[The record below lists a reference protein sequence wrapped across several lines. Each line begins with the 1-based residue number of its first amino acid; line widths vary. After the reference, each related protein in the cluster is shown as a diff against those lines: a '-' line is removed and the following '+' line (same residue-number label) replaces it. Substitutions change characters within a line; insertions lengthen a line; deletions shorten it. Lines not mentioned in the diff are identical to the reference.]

1 MSRRV
6 IWQAVSVLQ
15 TRRRA
20 AGRERPYAVGE
31 LKRKETIVLTSGLQA
46 GCGRVQAYL
55 SATPIGAS
63 GDPATGP
70 EVIGPGAGNGCPRRV
85 VVSDFFGT
93 ERIANIEHAD
103 AGTEVTACQRRRVF
117 PVIHAAVMGAIRE

>member
-1 MSRRV
+1 MFRPV
-6 IWQAVSVLQ
+6 IWRAISVLQ

-31 LKRKETIVLTSGLQA
+31 LERKETIVLAGGLQA
-46 GCGRVQAYL
+46 GRGRVQAYL
-55 SATPIGAS
+55 SATPIGSS
-63 GDPATGP
+63 GDPATRP
-70 EVIGPGAGNGCPRRV
+70 EVVGSGAGNGCPRRV
-85 VVSDFFGT
+85 VVSDFLGT

-103 AGTEVTACQRRRVF
+103 AGTEVTASQRRRVC

>member
-1 MSRRV
+1 MFRPV
-6 IWQAVSVLQ
+6 IWRAVSVLQ

-20 AGRERPYAVGE
+20 AGRERPYAVGK
-31 LKRKETIVLTSGLQA
+31 LKRKETIVLARGLQA
-46 GCGRVQAYL
+46 GRGRVQAYL
-55 SATPIGAS
+55 SATPIGTS
-63 GDPATGP
+63 SDPATSP

-85 VVSDFFGT
+85 VISDLLGT
-93 ERIANIEHAD
+93 ERIANIEHTD

>member
-1 MSRRV
+1 MFRPV
-6 IWQAVSVLQ
+6 IWRAVSVLQ

-31 LKRKETIVLTSGLQA
+31 LKRKKTIVLAGGLEA
-46 GCGRVQAYL
+46 GRGRVQAYL

-63 GDPATGP
+63 GDPTACP
-70 EVIGPGAGNGCPRRV
+70 EVIGPGAGNGCPRRI
-85 VVSDFFGT
+85 VVSDFLGP

-103 AGTEVTACQRRRVF
+103 PGTEVTACQCRCVG